1 MVKKKITKSKR
12 SYKVIDRIFDPFDP
26 LDPYN
31 SVDNAPDFLEDITNW
46 FSGLTKKI
54 SDFNKKTTHTRSIN
68 GSFEDDFLVSS
79 PFKPWDKIK

>member
-46 FSGLTKKI
+46 FSGLAKKI
-54 SDFNKKTTHTRSIN
+54 SDFNKTTHTQSRD
-68 GSFEDDFLVSS
+68 GSFEQDFLVSS
-79 PFKPWDKIK
+79 PFKPWVKNK